1 MPHPSPSYPLRARAV
16 CGPSGVGKS
25 TLIARLRA
33 EFPDDFGFSVSHTTR
48 KPRPG
53 EEDGVHYNFA
63 DKPAMEAEIAAG
75 KFVESANVH
84 GNLYGTSF
92 AAVERVSAA
101 GKICILDIDVQGVA
115 SCRRV
120 QFEVGRYIFVAPPEL
135 SVLESRLR
143 GRGECVG
150 WGVGGGGGDA
160 VGRRMVCARRPS
172 HVPLSHSHHGPSILA
187 GTETEEALQK
197 RLSNAGTEISSASSM
212 WWDSWVVNDDLDR
225 AYAQLKA
232 CIPSLT
238 TAAEPMTTNK
248 PLPVICALRAVR
260 GHTCLPPTFSPRT
273 LSSLSLP
280 LVSLFAR
287 AQCAARAASASPPSS
302 PAFGPSSRTT
312 SASP

>member
-1 MPHPSPSYPLRARAV
+1 MSAHWGVRTPRATVEGHIACLIPPPRIPFRARAV

-48 KPRPG
+48 KPRAG

-150 WGVGGGGGDA
+150 WGGEGEGGGDA
-160 VGRRMVCARRPS
+160 MGRRMVC
-172 HVPLSHSHHGPSILA
+172 V
-187 GTETEEALQK
+187 
-197 RLSNAGTEISSASSM
+197 
-212 WWDSWVVNDDLDR
+212 
-225 AYAQLKA
+225 
-232 CIPSLT
+232 C
-238 TAAEPMTTNK
+238 
-248 PLPVICALRAVR
+248 VR
-260 GHTCLPPTFSPRT
+260 GARLTPP
-273 LSSLSLP
+273 LI
-280 LVSLFAR
+280 VSLQAPRLRRLCRSACRTPGLRSRPRR
-287 AQCAARAASASPPSS
+287 ACGGTR
-302 PAFGPSSRTT
+302 GW
-312 SASP
+312 